1 MARMKDETK
10 RQSILESSKMLFS
23 QKGFFNTSI
32 SDIVRETG
40 FPVGTI
46 YTYFKSKDE
55 IVRSITEEG
64 WQQWYEQ
71 LEQAC
76 ASESSPEHKI
86 RILIDR
92 FIPKLFEDLDLINIL
107 LSEAIHYTRIEAK
120 LEKLTDLIF
129 SLVKPIAARSQM
141 LQDLSRGSLQA
152 ALIIF
157 FLGILDAARLARS
170 SSIGLKESH
179 ITGFMKMLIENVFG
193 VKL

>member
-1 MARMKDETK
+1 
-10 RQSILESSKMLFS
+10 MLFS
-23 QKGFFNTSI
+23 QRGFFNTSI

-55 IVRSITEEG
+55 IVRSIVEEG

-76 ASESSPEHKI
+76 ATESSPETKI
-86 RILIDR
+86 RILIDQ

-107 LSEAIHYTRIEAK
+107 LSEAIDYTRIEAK

-129 SLVKPIAARSQM
+129 SLVKPIAARRQM
-141 LQDLSRGSLQA
+141 LQELSRGSMQA

-157 FLGILDAARLARS
+157 FLGILDAAKLARS

-179 ITGFMKMLIENVFG
+179 IIGFMKMLIENVFG
-193 VKL
+193 ATL